1 MAEINEELNE
11 LKEHA
16 EHAAL
21 DPRMAPVSFT
31 MALLAVVLATI
42 TLLGHR
48 AHTHQVVL
56 QTRANDEWSYYQG
69 KSVRRSTNE
78 VVAKL
83 MTAMDFKDKEAA
95 AVVRESLNT
104 EAERY
109 RKESDDIQE
118 KARELQSEARHENR
132 MANRFDLGEA
142 LLEVALVVTSI
153 TLLTR
158 RRQYWLLGGVIAVI
172 GMVVA
177 VSAVFVH

>member
-1 MAEINEELNE
+1 MSEIDDELNE

-21 DPRMAPVSFT
+21 DPKMAPVSFT

-48 AHTHQVVL
+48 AHTHQVIL

-69 KSVRRSTNE
+69 KSVRRATNE
-78 VVAKL
+78 TVAKL
-83 MTAMDFKDKEAA
+83 MTAMDFKDKEQAA
-95 AVVRESLNT
+95 KVRESIAA

-109 RKESDDIQE
+109 RKESDEIQD
-118 KARELQSEARHENR
+118 KARELQNEARHENR
-132 MANRFDLGEA
+132 LANRFDLGEGF
-142 LLEVALVVTSI
+142 LQVALVITSI

-158 RRQYWLLGGVIAVI
+158 RRHYWAIGGVIALA

-177 VSAVFVH
+177 ISAAFVH

>member
-1 MAEINEELNE
+1 MLVGHITDREYAKIGQVRLRANRGELRDVDHNLVCRVLIRKGVDVRHGSIQPGDCVLVRISGSLGHSAIVTAVPGPEFGRLCPPMAEINEELNE

-21 DPRMAPVSFT
+21 DPKLAPVSFT
-31 MALLAVVLATI
+31 MAVLAVVLATI

-83 MTAMDFKDKEAA
+83 MTAMDFKDKE
-95 AVVRESLNT
+95 
-104 EAERY
+104 
-109 RKESDDIQE
+109 
-118 KARELQSEARHENR
+118 
-132 MANRFDLGEA
+132 
-142 LLEVALVVTSI
+142 
-153 TLLTR
+153 
-158 RRQYWLLGGVIAVI
+158 
-172 GMVVA
+172 
-177 VSAVFVH
+177 